1 MKKTMKKE
9 QEQKLEKNIRKL
21 EKGRHFISSMLHLY
35 LFKIKLVSNMNI
47 PTSSTLGYEKPHYW
61 INYGL
66 KQIKTKIRNCKLFR
80 KHCKGEYFRKPISLS
95 KSCTLGIT
103 SVNDPKNELY
113 FFPITRKA
121 ATKNKIKGNTNLNF
135 YNKCKIEE

>member
-1 MKKTMKKE
+1 MSNHILGNEENCEKRARTKTR
-9 QEQKLEKNIRKL
+9 KNIRKL
-21 EKGRHFISSMLHLY
+21 EKGRHFTSSMLHLY
-35 LFKIKLVSNMNI
+35 LFKIKLVSNMNT
-47 PTSSTLGYEKPHYW
+47 PTSSTVGYEKPHYW

-95 KSCTLGIT
+95 KSCTLGII

-113 FFPITRKA
+113 FFP
-121 ATKNKIKGNTNLNF
+121 N
-135 YNKCKIEE
+135 Y